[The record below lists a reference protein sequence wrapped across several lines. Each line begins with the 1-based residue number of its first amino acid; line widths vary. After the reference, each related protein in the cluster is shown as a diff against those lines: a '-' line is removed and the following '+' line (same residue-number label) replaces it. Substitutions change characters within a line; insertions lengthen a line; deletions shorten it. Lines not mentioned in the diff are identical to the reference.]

1 MLTLLAACSQEAEE
15 RQPEPQSA
23 VLLQPSVRRLSLS
36 ELERGAEDVLGME
49 LDWSSQLPPD
59 ARQHD
64 FSRSLTQ
71 SVDAVT
77 LTQLYDA
84 VASAANVLELSSSA
98 FPTCAASAS
107 DGACADEVV
116 AQLAT
121 RAFRRSPAVAELAK
135 LRALFDTATTSGSF
149 RDGVVLVARALLGS
163 PQFLYDTA
171 LGAANNGNA
180 AENRLSDAELAS
192 QLAWLVSGAPP
203 DAELLAAAGTLRSGA
218 ERLKQAQRLLGKS
231 ESRYLYRRFVEEWL
245 GLEKLGDLAKS
256 SSVVTDFPTLR
267 GAMLQETDAVVDDVL
282 INANG
287 SIEALF
293 AGSFS
298 LVPPGLAPFYGIE
311 TPKAAQRVSLAR
323 LGRVGLLQHA
333 SFLATFAHEDES
345 APVLRGKAVL
355 ERLLCRPSVKPSE
368 LGINVVLPAPD
379 PGATT
384 RERFAVHASQPAC
397 SGCHEALDGIGF
409 TFENFDAVGR
419 WRDAESGKPI
429 VSTGHAVIDGEELD
443 FADSAELSRALA
455 KSEELSECAARHV
468 VRFAAG
474 EASEAVENDFVART
488 RRLPAEDRGAL
499 TGLLLAYVQGD
510 WFAKRTTR

>member
-1 MLTLLAACSQEAEE
+1 M
-15 RQPEPQSA
+15 
-23 VLLQPSVRRLSLS
+23 LLQPSVRRLSVA
-36 ELERGAEDVLGME
+36 ELERGAEEVLGQKV
-49 LDWSSQLPPD
+49 DWGRLLPPD
-59 ARQHD
+59 ARQND

-71 SVDAVT
+71 SVDALT

-84 VASAANVLELSSSA
+84 VASAASVLELSSQA
-98 FPTCAASAS
+98 FPACAAGAGAD

-121 RAFRRSPAVAELAK
+121 RAFRRSPAVAELVK
-135 LRALFDTATTSGSF
+135 LRALFDTAATTGSF
-149 RDGVVLVARALLGS
+149 RDGVTLVVRALLGS
-163 PQFLYDTA
+163 PQFLYDTG
-171 LGAANNGNA
+171 LGAEHP
-180 AENRLSDAELAS
+180 ENTEENWLSDAELAS

-218 ERLKQAQRLLGKS
+218 ERVEQARRLLGKF

-245 GLEKLGDLAKS
+245 GLEQLGGLAKA

-267 GAMLQETDAVVDDVL
+267 GAMLQETDAVIDDVSS
-282 INANG
+282 NADG
-287 SIEALF
+287 SLEALL

-298 LVPPGLAPFYGIE
+298 LVPPELAPFYGIA
-311 TPKAAQRVSLAR
+311 TPKAGQRVSLAR

-355 ERLLCRPSVKPSE
+355 ERLLCRHLVKPSE

-384 RERFAVHASQPAC
+384 RERFAVHASEPAC
-397 SGCHEALDGIGF
+397 AGCHDAIDGIGF
-409 TFENFDAVGR
+409 TFENFDAAGR
-419 WRDAESGKPI
+419 KRDAESGKP
-429 VSTGHAVIDGEELD
+429 VDSSGHAVIDGNDLN

-455 KSEELSECAARHV
+455 KSEELAQCAARHV

-474 EASEAVENDFVART
+474 ERSEAVENDFVVRT
-488 RRLPAEDRGAL
+488 RHLPATERGAL
-499 TGLLLAYVQGD
+499 IGLLLAYVQGD
-510 WFAKRTTR
+510 WFAKRTER